1 MDPYSRIDSLEAA
14 RQTEPDDPYAYPR
27 FGGQDALERRWLHKA
42 LMVLD
47 APTGWPAWLV
57 GAVAVVLVA
66 GAALP
71 WRMVGG
77 EAWHIR
83 AAALLIA
90 LGAFDWLVLLS
101 LPRLRLSF
109 GPVEPQFFLLLFA
122 RMGLACAAGL
132 LAFLLPTT
140 AVFWGM
146 TALEVLAAGALAWG
160 TWAEPA
166 RVRLTH
172 YSLSVEGL
180 ETQWRVLHI
189 SDLHVERI
197 GRREEGLLALT
208 EKLAPDLILLTGDY
222 LNLSCVDDVAA
233 HAEARRLLANLRAP
247 AGVYAVLGSPPVDRN
262 SASLFEGLPIQL
274 LRNRVHILNGIGERP
289 IALIG
294 MDCSHDI
301 ERDGRVLR
309 RLWARVP
316 RDAFTVLLYHS
327 PDLMPAAAEL
337 GIDLY
342 LCGHTH
348 GGQVRLPFY
357 GALITSSR
365 YGKRYEMGCYREG
378 RTHLYVS
385 RGVGLEGLAAPR
397 VRFLCPPEVTLF
409 TLRPAESQWSSDP
422 ISTVWTPSK
431 TNLTPAQNNAILFS
445 AACDLRTPM
454 NSSDA
459 GVKEIR

>member
-1 MDPYSRIDSLEAA
+1 MDPSSPIRSLEAA
-14 RQTEPDDPYAYPR
+14 RHTEPDDPYAYSR

-42 LMVLD
+42 LVALD
-47 APTGWPAWLV
+47 APSGWPAWLV

-71 WRMVGG
+71 WRMAAG
-77 EAWHIR
+77 EAWHLR

-109 GPVEPQFFLLLFA
+109 GPIEPQFFLLLFA

-132 LAFLLPTT
+132 LASLLPAA

-160 TWAEPA
+160 AWAEPA
-166 RVRLTH
+166 RVRVTH
-172 YSLSVEGL
+172 YSLAVEGL

-222 LNLSCVDDVAA
+222 LNLSCVDDAVA

-274 LRNRVHILNGIGERP
+274 LRNRVHILNGTGERP

-294 MDCSHDI
+294 MDCSHDV
-301 ERDGRVLR
+301 ERDGRVLH
-309 RLWARVP
+309 RLWAQVP
-316 RDAFTVLLYHS
+316 PDAFTLLLYHS

-348 GGQVRLPFY
+348 GGQVRLPLY
-357 GALITSSR
+357 GAAITSSR

-397 VRFLCPPEVTLF
+397 VRFLCPPEATLF
-409 TLRPAESQWSSDP
+409 TLRPAKRSVKQGPAEPVCGLSP
-422 ISTVWTPSK
+422 AGMPPTPG
-431 TNLTPAQNNAILFS
+431 
-445 AACDLRTPM
+445 R
-454 NSSDA
+454 
-459 GVKEIR
+459 GGH